1 MIKSMPSATPESQGI
16 ASRDLLRLLDEL
28 EASGTEMHG
37 LMVLRRGRVLAQGWW
52 APFAQG
58 TPHGS
63 QSLTKTVTGTAFGIA
78 MGEGLLQLDERLVD
92 IFPEFVP
99 EQPDPRLG
107 DLRMRHI
114 LTMGSG
120 MEAMPPVYDPE
131 WIRKFF
137 LMPIVHQPGGAF
149 FYNSVACSL
158 VGACIRK
165 KTGLGLADYLRP
177 RLFDKIGI
185 DAGRIRWYCH
195 EDGQENGSGGIVT
208 TTEDNARL
216 LQLYLQDG
224 CWDSQRILPL
234 EWVRFAT
241 AMQNDHFRET
251 APDAYPGQGYGGMMW
266 IREGAFYADGA
277 LGQLAIG
284 FPGQEL
290 LISVNQVCVGRE
302 ANRKMLAALFEFP
315 ACAQDRPLP
324 EDPEANTRLARRL
337 NTLALPAPAYAPDNE
352 ATAATIGRRCRVTQG
367 RVVFFPEDLAIYNR
381 GYHDV
386 VSSIGFARQG
396 GALQLSL
403 ESESGSH
410 VVFAGLDGRAR
421 ANSLTGRIP
430 ASDVLLSAAW
440 TDGGI
445 LQLAIR
451 WLDVCRTRRIDFEFG
466 ETGVKIRSSVSQVG
480 GFDAAPLEAFAVW
493 EQQGQG

>member
-1 MIKSMPSATPESQGI
+1 MIKPMQSATPESQGI
-16 ASRDLLRLLDEL
+16 ASRDILRLIDEL

-78 MGEGLLQLDERLVD
+78 MGEGLLQLDERLID
-92 IFPEFVP
+92 IFPEWVP
-99 EQPDPRLG
+99 EQPDPLLA

-120 MEAMPPVYDPE
+120 METMPPIYDPE

-137 LMPIVHQPGGAF
+137 LMPIVHRPGSAF
-149 FYNSVACSL
+149 FYNSAACSL

-177 RLFDKIGI
+177 RLFAKIGI

-224 CWDSQRILPL
+224 CWESERILPH
-234 EWVRFAT
+234 EWVQFAT
-241 AMQNDHFRET
+241 TLQNDHFRET
-251 APDAYPGQGYGGMMW
+251 APDPYPGQGYGGMMW
-266 IREGAFYADGA
+266 IRPGALYADGA

-284 FPGQEL
+284 FPEQEL
-290 LISVNQVCVGRE
+290 LISVNQVCVGSE
-302 ANRKMLAALFEFP
+302 ANRKMLAALFGFP

-324 EDPEANTRLARRL
+324 EDPATQASLARRL
-337 NTLALPAPAYAPDNE
+337 RTLALPAPAYAPDSE
-352 ATAATIGRRCRVTQG
+352 AAAAIDGRRCRVTQG

-381 GYHDV
+381 SYHDAV
-386 VSSIGFARQG
+386 LAIGFERRG
-396 GALQLSL
+396 GALQLTL
-403 ESESGSH
+403 ASESGSH
-410 VVFAGLDGRAR
+410 VVLAGLDGRAR
-421 ANSLTGRIP
+421 SSSVAGRIP
-430 ASDVLLSAAW
+430 AGDVLLSAAW
-440 TDGGI
+440 TAANK
-445 LQLAIR
+445 LQLDIR
-451 WLDVCRTRRIDFEFG
+451 WLDVCRTRRIDFEFD
-466 ETGVKIRSSVSQVG
+466 ETGAKIRSSVSQVG
-480 GFDAAPLEAFAVW
+480 GFDAPPLDAFAEW
-493 EQQGQG
+493 EGQA